1 VPIHP
6 TALISE
12 ESTVSPEADIGPY
25 CVIAGAVEIGAHTV
39 IESHVRIGS
48 RYGRVVIGQ
57 HNYIQSATVLGGP
70 PQDHSFDEGYTELV
84 IGDHNRIGEYVTM
97 HLGTVKGG
105 GVTRVGNGNLIMS
118 YAHLGHD
125 CQLADHIVM
134 TNGAQLSGHTSVEER
149 AVLSGMSAT
158 SQFVRLGAWSFL
170 AGGAHANKDILPYTI
185 AEGRWATVRATN
197 RVGLKRGG
205 FEPSERRNIDRA
217 VRLLLDRSLTVARAA
232 ERIREE
238 CAPSPQ
244 IEHLLEFVSASERGI
259 ARGG

>member
-1 VPIHP
+1 MPTHP

-12 ESTVSPEADIGPY
+12 QAVVSPEAEIGPY
-25 CVIAGAVEIGAHTV
+25 CVIEGEVEIGAHTV
-39 IESHVRIGS
+39 VESHVRIGS

-57 HNYIQSATVLGGP
+57 HNYIQSTSVLGGP
-70 PQDHSFDEGYTELV
+70 PQDHSYEEGYTQLT

-105 GVTRVGNGNLIMS
+105 GVTRVGNGNLVMS

-125 CQLADHIVM
+125 CQLTDHVVM
-134 TNGAQLSGHTSVEER
+134 TNGAQLSGHTVVEQH

-170 AGGAHANKDILPYTI
+170 AGGAQANKDIPPYTI

-205 FEPSERRNIDRA
+205 FDAPERRNIDRA

-232 ERIREE
+232 ARIREE
-238 CAPSPQ
+238 CRSSPQ
-244 IEHLLEFVSASERGI
+244 IEHLLEFVAGSTRGI